1 MPRPNYLAFKLI
13 LAATLNATTFTSF
26 TGAQE
31 PPAANEVQRLRA
43 VELELQKS
51 EAERNRLQRRQEA
64 ATRELESLRSSAV
77 NLAKE
82 IQDQEYS
89 LTVLESRLGDLEKQ
103 EQTLRSTLGLR
114 DEQMQRVAMAL
125 QRMALR
131 PTDAVTL
138 SPLSPGDSVRTA
150 ILLRSAIPA
159 VRDSALALE
168 GELGELYRVRSD
180 LQEQQGRV
188 AVAAASLIDKRNAL
202 EVLEQDKTRLH
213 LELSTANAQA
223 TERVQKL
230 ASEAADLKELVT
242 KLAVDR
248 ARREEERR
256 LAEAQQQKA
265 TELVEEQPAKS
276 DRIVLKPPPG
286 VAPEP
291 QPAQNQAQVAALA
304 PNPNKASSKPSDLRA
319 FSEAK
324 GTMPYPVVGSLTRRY
339 GEGSEDPGA
348 LSKGV
353 VISARSAGQVIA
365 PFDGVVAFAGPFRG
379 YGLLLIIEHS
389 EGYHTLL
396 AGLGRI
402 DCVLDQRV
410 FAGEPVGVMTNDT
423 GNELYVELRQN
434 GQPVN
439 PLPWL
444 ASRTG
449 KSNG

>member
-1 MPRPNYLAFKLI
+1 MPRPNYIAFRLS
-13 LAATLNATTFTSF
+13 LAAVLNASAFTAL
-26 TGAQE
+26 TCAQE
-31 PPAANEVQRLRA
+31 TPAANEEQRLRS
-43 VELELQKS
+43 VEQELQKS
-51 EAERNRLQRRQEA
+51 EAEHNRLQRRQEA
-64 ATRELESLRSSAV
+64 ATRELDSLRSSMV
-77 NLAKE
+77 NLAKD

-103 EQTLRSTLGLR
+103 EQTLRATLGLR
-114 DEQMQRVAMAL
+114 DKQMQRVAMAL

-131 PTDAVTL
+131 PTDAVSL
-138 SPLSPGDSVRTA
+138 SPLNPGDSVRTA

-159 VRDSALALE
+159 VRDSARALE
-168 GELGELYRVRSD
+168 GELSELYRVRSD
-180 LQEQQGRV
+180 MQEQQGRV
-188 AVAAASLIDKRNAL
+188 AVAAAGLIDKRNAL
-202 EVLEQDKTRLH
+202 ELLEQDKAKLH
-213 LELSTANAQA
+213 LELSTASAQA

-242 KLAVDR
+242 KLVADR
-248 ARREEERR
+248 ARREEELR
-256 LAEAQQQKA
+256 LAEAKQTA
-265 TELVEEQPAKS
+265 TEPVEAQPAKS

-291 QPAQNQAQVAALA
+291 QSAQSQAKIAALA
-304 PNPNKASSKPSDLRA
+304 PNTPSKASSTPGDLRA
-319 FSEAK
+319 FSQAR
-324 GTMPYPVVGSLTRRY
+324 GTMPYPVIGALKRRY

-348 LSKGV
+348 LSKGI
-353 VISARSAGQVIA
+353 VIAARSAGQVIA

-444 ASRTG
+444 ASHTG